1 MKMLLESFLTVMPG
15 ALEGLESPA
24 TLMAPDVNSPSID
37 FSLIIFSRWTC
48 VCLLTWRK
56 PPTCHKSQ
64 TDLCTLQFSTL

>member
-24 TLMAPDVNSPSID
+24 TLMAPD